1 MFGKWGLFVLA
12 ALASAAVLTSSAGA
26 VSQGSAGAN
35 LSTRAGVV
43 QYLASLGVDA
53 RGIVVQR
60 GSHNYAGP
68 NCPGKAWT
76 CTTAT
81 RVLQI
86 ANGDDSNSRGRDGG
100 GDDHGGGGGGDGDG
114 DGGNH
119 NTFVCAS
126 NSGPGSSSGHG
137 DCTIVQLST
146 SGGDNVAR
154 CFEQSRDASAT
165 QSCSITQDN
174 NTGDNRIFIVQQVD
188 ANNGPTQ
195 FASQYGG
202 TSQTNSTG
210 RNDVQISQDIQQSL
224 NKKDTDPSGTQKQD
238 GHQAAS
244 VTQQSDTG
252 NNLAIVNQ
260 SLALSADAKKGTT
273 LSQLQNTDGD
283 VSSNVGVVQFSG
295 SGRTDARVNQSNEY
309 DAHIGKA
316 DTGNQQQGSPG
327 SGVLPGSGENV
338 FYLQNSTGPA
348 TIQSNQRE
356 DQDLHAEHVTHLT
369 QSQYGPQ
376 WMDPEQG
383 SNPNDR
389 YNLSQSSSQ
398 HASNPNTQDDQQFAQ
413 CTTTGN
419 CTVSEHIQQ
428 QNQQQ
433 NNSCSGNHC
442 DVGNHFTSG
451 GDGSHG
457 SCNSQNTDGG
467 TCAPSEG
474 TPPPPPPPF
483 RGCQQ
488 QIDCSPTTA
497 PTPRN

>member
-26 VSQGSAGAN
+26 VSQGSAGIN
-35 LSTRAGVV
+35 VSTRAGVV

-68 NCPGKAWT
+68 NCPGKGWT

-86 ANGDDSNSRGRDGG
+86 ANGDDSNSRGRD
-100 GDDHGGGGGGDGDG
+100 DGGGGGDDG
-114 DGGNH
+114 DHGGGGNH

-126 NSGPGSSSGHG
+126 NSVPGSSSGPG
-137 DCTIVQLST
+137 DCTIVQFST

-165 QSCSITQDN
+165 QSCSITQN
-174 NTGDNRIFIVQQVD
+174 NTTGANRVFIVQQVD

-202 TSQTNSTG
+202 TSQTNGTG

-244 VTQQSDTG
+244 VDQLSDTG

-327 SGVLPGSGENV
+327 GGGLPGSGENV
-338 FYLQNSTGPA
+338 FFLQDSTGPA
-348 TIQSNQRE
+348 TILSNQKE

-376 WMDPEQG
+376 WMDPVQG
-383 SNPNDR
+383 SNPNDS
-389 YNLSQSSSQ
+389 YKLSQSSSQ

-419 CTVSEHIQQ
+419 CSVSEHIQQ

-433 NNSCSGNHC
+433 NNSCSGSQC
-442 DVGNHFTSG
+442 DVGNHFISG

-457 SCNSQNTDGG
+457 SCNSQTHDGSCASGG
-467 TCAPSEG
+467 T
-474 TPPPPPPPF
+474 PPPPPF
-483 RGCQQ
+483 RGCQ
-488 QIDCSPTTA
+488 IDCSTTA
-497 PTPRN
+497 PNPRN